1 VPRITRY
8 RRLQPYVAMMW
19 QRILASAFI
28 KSNYVSSYK
37 MTNQAISLIQSDR
50 AETWQEILSDLIT
63 DPQELLRILKL
74 NPDTSP
80 YSLEALA
87 QFPLKAP
94 RPFVERIEKGSWHDP
109 LLLQIWPSEF
119 EENQAD
125 GFVADPLNE
134 DEFNPLPG
142 LLHKYRGRVLLTAA
156 PHCAI
161 HCRYCFRRHFD
172 YRANSP
178 SRAQWEE
185 AFAYIAADSSIEE
198 VILSGGD
205 PLALSDK
212 QFQWLLQQLANIE
225 ALTTVR
231 IHTRLPIVIPQR
243 VTNELVRCLS
253 KTRLRVVMV
262 VHCNHRQELDS
273 AVTSGFDTLGDV
285 GITMLNQAVVLK
297 DVNDNSDALIDL
309 NKALFQHNVL
319 PYYLHMPDQVAGTG
333 HFYVTDQHAAQ
344 LIKTLHAS
352 LPGYLVPRLVRENP
366 GERGKTRI
374 A

>member
-1 VPRITRY
+1 MI
-8 RRLQPYVAMMW
+8 W

-28 KSNYVSSYK
+28 KSNTVSGYE
-37 MTNQAISLIQSDR
+37 MTNQAVSLIQSDR

-63 DPQELLRILKL
+63 DPQELLRLLEL
-74 NPDTSP
+74 NPDTCP

-94 RPFVERIEKGSWHDP
+94 RPLVERIEKSNWNDP

-119 EENQAD
+119 EDNQAD
-125 GFVADPLNE
+125 GFVVDPLNE
-134 DEFNPLPG
+134 EEFNPIPG
-142 LLHKYRGRVLLTAA
+142 LLHKYQGRVLLTAA

-205 PLALSDK
+205 PLAISDK
-212 QFQWLLQQLANIE
+212 QFHWLLQQLENIKT
-225 ALTTVR
+225 LTTVR

-243 VTNELVRCLS
+243 ITRELIDCLNE
-253 KTRLRVVMV
+253 TRLRVVMV

-273 AVTSGFDTLGDV
+273 TVTDKFDTLGDAGV
-285 GITMLNQAVVLK
+285 TMLNQAVVLK
-297 DVNDNSDALIDL
+297 DVNDNADALIDL
-309 NKALFQHNVL
+309 NKALFKHNVL
-319 PYYLHMPDQVAGTG
+319 PYYLHMPDQVAGTE
-333 HFYVTDQHAAQ
+333 HFYVTDQHATA

>member
-1 VPRITRY
+1 MI
-8 RRLQPYVAMMW
+8 W

-28 KSNYVSSYK
+28 KSNTVSGYE
-37 MTNQAISLIQSDR
+37 MTNQAVSLIQSDR

-63 DPQELLRILKL
+63 DPQKLLRLLEL
-74 NPDTSP
+74 NPDTCP

-94 RPFVERIEKGSWHDP
+94 RPFVERIEKSNWNDP

-119 EENQAD
+119 EDNQAD
-125 GFVADPLNE
+125 GFVVDPLNE
-134 DEFNPLPG
+134 EEFNPIPG
-142 LLHKYRGRVLLTAA
+142 LLHKYQGRVLLTAA

-205 PLALSDK
+205 PLAISDK
-212 QFQWLLQQLANIE
+212 QFHWLLQQLENIKT
-225 ALTTVR
+225 LTTVR

-243 VTNELVRCLS
+243 ITRELIDCLNE
-253 KTRLRVVMV
+253 TRLRVVMV

-273 AVTSGFDTLGDV
+273 TVTDKFDTLGEAGV
-285 GITMLNQAVVLK
+285 TMLNQAVVLK
-297 DVNDNSDALIDL
+297 DVNDNADALIDL
-309 NKALFQHNVL
+309 NKALFKHNVL
-319 PYYLHMPDQVAGTG
+319 PYYLHMPDQVAGTE
-333 HFYVTDQHAAQ
+333 HFYVTDQHATA

>member
-1 VPRITRY
+1 
-8 RRLQPYVAMMW
+8 
-19 QRILASAFI
+19 
-28 KSNYVSSYK
+28 
-37 MTNQAISLIQSDR
+37 MTNQAVSLIQSDR

-63 DPQELLRILKL
+63 DPQELLRLLEL
-74 NPDTSP
+74 NPDTCP

-94 RPFVERIEKGSWHDP
+94 RPFVERIEKSNWNDP

-119 EENQAD
+119 EDNQVD
-125 GFVADPLNE
+125 GFVVDPLNE
-134 DEFNPLPG
+134 EEFNPIPG
-142 LLHKYRGRVLLTAA
+142 LLHKYQGRVLLTAA

-198 VILSGGD
+198 VFLSGGD
-205 PLALSDK
+205 PLAISDK
-212 QFQWLLQQLANIE
+212 QFHWLLQQLANIKT
-225 ALTTVR
+225 LTTVR

-243 VTNELVRCLS
+243 ITRELIDCLNE
-253 KTRLRVVMV
+253 TRLRVVMV

-273 AVTSGFDTLGDV
+273 TVTDKFDTLGDAGV
-285 GITMLNQAVVLK
+285 TMLNQAVVLK
-297 DVNDNSDALIDL
+297 DVNDNADALIDL
-309 NKALFQHNVL
+309 NKALFKHNEL
-319 PYYLHMPDQVAGTG
+319 PYYLHMPDQVAGTE
-333 HFYVTDQHAAQ
+333 HFYVTDQHATA

>member
-1 VPRITRY
+1 MI
-8 RRLQPYVAMMW
+8 W

-28 KSNYVSSYK
+28 KSNTVSGYE
-37 MTNQAISLIQSDR
+37 MTNQAVSLIQSDR

-63 DPQELLRILKL
+63 DPQELLRLL
-74 NPDTSP
+74 ELSPDTCP

-94 RPFVERIEKGSWHDP
+94 RPFVERIEKSNWNDP

-119 EENQAD
+119 EDNQAD
-125 GFVADPLNE
+125 GFVVDPLNE
-134 DEFNPLPG
+134 EEFNPIPG
-142 LLHKYRGRVLLTAA
+142 LLHKYQGRVLLTAA

-205 PLALSDK
+205 PLAISDK
-212 QFQWLLQQLANIE
+212 QFHWLLQQLANIKT
-225 ALTTVR
+225 LTTVR

-243 VTNELVRCLS
+243 ITRELIDCLNE
-253 KTRLRVVMV
+253 TRLRVVMV

-273 AVTSGFDTLGDV
+273 TVTDKFDTLGDV
-285 GITMLNQAVVLK
+285 GVTMLNQAVVLK
-297 DVNDNSDALIDL
+297 DINDNADALIGL
-309 NKALFQHNVL
+309 NKALFKHNVL
-319 PYYLHMPDQVAGTG
+319 PYYLHMPDQVAGTE
-333 HFYVTDQHAAQ
+333 HFYVTDQHATA

>member
-1 VPRITRY
+1 
-8 RRLQPYVAMMW
+8 MMW
-19 QRILASAFI
+19 QRILAIAFI
-28 KSNYVSSYK
+28 KSNYVLGYQ
-37 MTNQAISLIQSDR
+37 MTNQVVSLIQSDR

-63 DPQELLRILKL
+63 DPQELLRILEL
-74 NPDTSP
+74 DADTSP
-80 YSLEALA
+80 FSLEALA

-94 RPFVERIEKGSWHDP
+94 RPFVERIEKGNWQDP
-109 LLLQIWPSEF
+109 LLRQIWPSAF
-119 EENQAD
+119 EETQTE

-134 DEFNPLPG
+134 EEFNPVPG
-142 LLHKYRGRVLLTAA
+142 LLHKYQGRVLLTAA

-185 AFAYIAADSSIEE
+185 AFAYIANDSSIEE

-205 PLALSDK
+205 PLAISDR
-212 QFQWLLQQLANIE
+212 QFHWLLQQLANIE
-225 ALTTVR
+225 QLTTVR

-243 VTNELVRCLS
+243 ITSELISCLNE
-253 KTRLRVVMV
+253 TRLRVVMV
-262 VHCNHRQELDS
+262 VHCNHRAELDS
-273 AVTSGFDTLGDV
+273 AVSDNFDTLGDV
-285 GITMLNQAVVLK
+285 GVTMLNQAVILK
-297 DVNDNSDALIDL
+297 DVNDNAEALIDL

-319 PYYLHMPDQVAGTG
+319 PYYLHMPDQVAGTE
-333 HFYVTDQHAAQ
+333 HFNVTDQHAKQ

>member
-1 VPRITRY
+1 
-8 RRLQPYVAMMW
+8 MMW
-19 QRILASAFI
+19 QRILAIAFI
-28 KSNYVSSYK
+28 KSNTVLGYK

-50 AETWQEILSDLIT
+50 AETWQEILSDLVT
-63 DPQELLRILKL
+63 DPQELLRLVEL
-74 NPDTSP
+74 DADTSP
-80 YSLEALA
+80 YSLVALA

-94 RPFVERIEKGSWHDP
+94 RPFVERIEKGNWHDP
-109 LLLQIWPSEF
+109 LLRQIWPSAF
-119 EENQAD
+119 EESQTE

-134 DEFNPLPG
+134 EEFNPLPG
-142 LLHKYRGRVLLTAA
+142 LLHKYQGRVLLTAA

-205 PLALSDK
+205 PLAISDK
-212 QFQWLLQQLANIE
+212 QFKWLLQQLANIKT
-225 ALTTVR
+225 LTTVR

-243 VTNELVRCLS
+243 ITKELVGCLNE
-253 KTRLRVVMV
+253 TRLRVVMV
-262 VHCNHRQELDS
+262 VHCNHRAELDN
-273 AVTSGFDTLGDV
+273 AVTSGFGILGDV
-285 GITMLNQAVVLK
+285 GVILLNQAVVLK
-297 DVNDNSDALIDL
+297 DVNDNVDALIEL

-319 PYYLHMPDQVAGTG
+319 PYYLHMPDRVAGTE
-333 HFYVTDQHAAQ
+333 HFYVTEQHATE
-344 LIKTLHAS
+344 LIKALHAS
-352 LPGYLVPRLVRENP
+352 LPGYLVPRLVREIP

>member
-1 VPRITRY
+1 MI
-8 RRLQPYVAMMW
+8 W

-28 KSNYVSSYK
+28 KSNTVSGYE
-37 MTNQAISLIQSDR
+37 MTNQAVSLIQSDR

-63 DPQELLRILKL
+63 DPQELLRLLEL
-74 NPDTSP
+74 NPDTCP

-94 RPFVERIEKGSWHDP
+94 RPFVERIEKSNWNDP

-119 EENQAD
+119 EDNQAD
-125 GFVADPLNE
+125 GFVVDPLNE
-134 DEFNPLPG
+134 EEFNPIPG
-142 LLHKYRGRVLLTAA
+142 LLHKYQGRVLLTAA

-205 PLALSDK
+205 PLAISDK
-212 QFQWLLQQLANIE
+212 QFHWLLQQLANIKT
-225 ALTTVR
+225 LTTVR

-243 VTNELVRCLS
+243 ITRELIDCLNE
-253 KTRLRVVMV
+253 TRLRVVMV

-273 AVTSGFDTLGDV
+273 TVTDKFDTLGDV
-285 GITMLNQAVVLK
+285 GVTMLNQAVVLK
-297 DVNDNSDALIDL
+297 DINDNADALIGL
-309 NKALFQHNVL
+309 NKALFKHNVL
-319 PYYLHMPDQVAGTG
+319 PYYLHMPDQVAGTE
-333 HFYVTDQHAAQ
+333 HFYVTDQHATA

>member
-1 VPRITRY
+1 MI
-8 RRLQPYVAMMW
+8 W

-28 KSNYVSSYK
+28 KSNTVSGYE
-37 MTNQAISLIQSDR
+37 MTNQAVSLIQSDR

-63 DPQELLRILKL
+63 DPQELLRLLEL
-74 NPDTSP
+74 NPDTCP

-94 RPFVERIEKGSWHDP
+94 RPFVERIEKSNWNDP

-119 EENQAD
+119 EDNQAD
-125 GFVADPLNE
+125 GFVVDPLNE
-134 DEFNPLPG
+134 EEFNPIPG
-142 LLHKYRGRVLLTAA
+142 LLHKYQGRVLLTAA

-205 PLALSDK
+205 PLAISDK
-212 QFQWLLQQLANIE
+212 QFHWLLQQLENIKT
-225 ALTTVR
+225 LTTVR

-243 VTNELVRCLS
+243 ITRELIDCLNE
-253 KTRLRVVMV
+253 TRLRVVMV

-273 AVTSGFDTLGDV
+273 TVTDKFDTLGDAGV
-285 GITMLNQAVVLK
+285 TMLNQAVVLK
-297 DVNDNSDALIDL
+297 DVNDNADALIDL
-309 NKALFQHNVL
+309 NKALFKHNVL
-319 PYYLHMPDQVAGTG
+319 PYYLHMPDQVAGTE
-333 HFYVTDQHAAQ
+333 HFYVTDQHATA

>member
-1 VPRITRY
+1 
-8 RRLQPYVAMMW
+8 
-19 QRILASAFI
+19 
-28 KSNYVSSYK
+28 
-37 MTNQAISLIQSDR
+37 MTNTLVSLIQSDH

-63 DPQELLRILKL
+63 DPQELLRILEL
-74 NPDTSP
+74 DADTSP

-94 RPFVERIEKGSWHDP
+94 RTFVERIEKGNWHDP
-109 LLLQIWPSEF
+109 LLRQIWPSEL
-119 EENQAD
+119 EESQSD
-125 GFVADPLNE
+125 DFVADPLHE
-134 DEFNPLPG
+134 EEFNPVPG
-142 LLHKYRGRVLLTAA
+142 LLHKYQGRVLLTAA

-185 AFAYIAADSSIEE
+185 AFTYIANDSSIEE

-205 PLALSDK
+205 PLALSDT
-212 QFQWLLQQLANIE
+212 QFHWLLQQLAKIE

-231 IHTRLPIVIPQR
+231 IHSRLPIVIPQR
-243 VTNELVRCLS
+243 ITVELARCLS
-253 KTRLRVVMV
+253 ETRLRVVMV
-262 VHCNHRQELDS
+262 VHCNHRQELDN
-273 AVTSGFDTLGDV
+273 AVADSFDTLSDV
-285 GITMLNQAVVLK
+285 GVTMLNQAVILK
-297 DVNDNSDALIDL
+297 DVNDNSEALIDL

-319 PYYLHMPDQVAGTG
+319 PYYLHMPDQVAGTE
-333 HFYVTDQHAAQ
+333 HFYVTDQHATE
-344 LIKTLHAS
+344 LIKTLQAS

-366 GERGKTRI
+366 GERSKTRI

>member
-1 VPRITRY
+1 
-8 RRLQPYVAMMW
+8 
-19 QRILASAFI
+19 
-28 KSNYVSSYK
+28 
-37 MTNQAISLIQSDR
+37 MTNQLVSLIQSDR

-63 DPQELLRILKL
+63 DPQELLRILEL
-74 NPDTSP
+74 DADSSP

-94 RPFVERIEKGSWHDP
+94 RTFVERIEKRNWHDP
-109 LLLQIWPSEF
+109 LLRQIWPSEA
-119 EENQAD
+119 EETQSE

-134 DEFNPLPG
+134 EEFNPVPG

-185 AFAYIAADSSIEE
+185 AFAYIANDSSIEE

-205 PLALSDK
+205 PLAISDT
-212 QFQWLLQQLANIE
+212 QFHWLLLQLTKIKT
-225 ALTTVR
+225 LTTVR
-231 IHTRLPIVIPQR
+231 IHSRLPIVIPQR
-243 VTNELVRCLS
+243 ITPELVRCLS
-253 KTRLRVVMV
+253 ETRLRVVMV

-273 AVTSGFDTLGDV
+273 AVADGFDALSDV
-285 GITMLNQAVVLK
+285 GVTMLNQAVILK
-297 DVNDNSDALIDL
+297 DVNDNSEALVDL

-319 PYYLHMPDQVAGTG
+319 PYYLHMPDQVAGTE
-333 HFYVTDQHAAQ
+333 HFYVTDQHATE
-344 LIKTLHAS
+344 LMKTLQAS

-366 GERGKTRI
+366 GERSKTRI